1 MAFQSGD
8 RLGPLE
14 VTGSLG
20 QGGMGEVY
28 RARDTRL
35 GRDVAV
41 KVLPESV
48 STDQNRVSRLEHEAR
63 SLAAL
68 SHPHIA
74 TVFGLE
80 EHNGTLCLIMEYV
93 PGATL
98 AERLACEPPP
108 WREALDI
115 LRQVAEALEAA
126 HANGVIH
133 RDLKPSNV
141 MVTPDGRVKLL
152 DFGLAKTARG
162 NDPDPS
168 ALTQAAPM
176 TVEGVIMGTAAYMSP
191 EQARG
196 QALDVRTDVW
206 SFGCLLY
213 ELLSGRRAF
222 HADTL
227 SDTIVAVLE
236 REPDW
241 DAIPSTTPA
250 AVGALL
256 RRCLHKDKSRRL
268 HHMADARLELGAALS
283 TLSEA
288 TATRATPGW
297 WPSWRL
303 RTALAALALLTAAGL
318 AVTLSLRSRAE
329 YSGTAGAATLAVLP
343 FHVTTDSPADAPLGL
358 GLADDIITHLAN
370 IGQLRVRPTQAV
382 LGYQGRTP
390 DVQEAG
396 RALKADTILTGII
409 RRQPAGFR
417 VTVQLTRVE
426 DGVPHWGESYDLGK
440 DELPGLEDRITEQV
454 AAALGLRVSRE
465 AMQRNNQRFT
475 KNASAYESYLRGRAS
490 MVFGS
495 ESGTKAAIDAFELAL
510 RLDAGYALAHAGL
523 AMAAAQMHLRFA
535 PAEEAP
541 AWRERAIHEA
551 QRAQALDADLAETH
565 QALADVYG
573 KTEFEWD
580 RVITES
586 HRALQLNPALEQ
598 PHVYIARAFYHLGL
612 LERADEKARSVLS
625 RDPEDRSDAL
635 RTQGIAALLSGR
647 FKEAVLPLEEVQTLS
662 GKPLSDY
669 NLALAYYYSGDTRR
683 GEVILA
689 GMSSAASAA
698 SSQRAR
704 AWLAAFL
711 AARGERSH
719 ASRIVGQVTA
729 GGYMDHHVAAGLGS
743 AYAQLGRPDE
753 ALKWL
758 RNAADH
764 GFPCPPWYARDPLLA
779 PIRRHPP
786 FEAWLRALHS
796 RLRQDEQRYRRY

>member
-1 MAFQSGD
+1 MAYQSGD

-14 VTGSLG
+14 VTALLG
-20 QGGMGEVY
+20 RGGMGEVY

-35 GRDVAV
+35 ARDVAI
-41 KVLPESV
+41 KVLPESL
-48 STDQNRVSRLEHEAR
+48 SGDPDRLNRLEHEAR
-63 SLAAL
+63 SLASL

-93 PGATL
+93 PGVSL
-98 AERLACEPPP
+98 AERLAREPLS
-108 WREALDI
+108 WRDALDI
-115 LRQVAEALEAA
+115 MRQVAEALEAA
-126 HANGVIH
+126 HAKGVIH

-141 MVTPDGRVKLL
+141 MVTPDGRAKLL
-152 DFGLAKTARG
+152 DFGLAKTGRG
-162 NDPDPS
+162 NESDPA
-168 ALTQAAPM
+168 ALTQAPPM
-176 TVEGVIMGTAAYMSP
+176 TVDGVIMGTAAYMSP

-196 QALDVRTDVW
+196 QALDTRTDVW

-213 ELLSGRRAF
+213 ELLSGRQAF
-222 HADTL
+222 PADTM

-241 DAIPSTTPA
+241 NAIPSTTPA
-250 AVGALL
+250 AVSALL
-256 RRCLHKDKSRRL
+256 QRCLHKERSRRL
-268 HHMADARLELGAALS
+268 HHIADARLELEAALATS
-283 TLSEA
+283 GDVTAS
-288 TATRATPGW
+288 TATPRWWAT
-297 WPSWRL
+297 WRP
-303 RTALAALALLTAAGL
+303 RTALAALALLAAAGL
-318 AVTLSLRSRAE
+318 AVTLSLRFRPE
-329 YSGTAGAATLAVLP
+329 YSGAAGTATLAVLP
-343 FHVTTDSPADAPLGL
+343 FHVTADLPADADLGL

-382 LGYQGRTP
+382 LGYQGRPP

-396 RALKADTILTGII
+396 RALKADTVLTGII

-417 VTVQLTRVE
+417 VTVQLTRVQ

-465 AMQRNNQRFT
+465 ARQRNAQGFT
-475 KNASAYESYLRGRAS
+475 TNASAYESYLRGRAS
-490 MVFGS
+490 LAFGS
-495 ESGTKAAIDAFELAL
+495 ESGTRAAIDAFEQAL
-510 RLDAGYALAHAGL
+510 RLDGRYALAHAGL

-535 PAEEAP
+535 AAEEAP
-541 AWRERAIHEA
+541 AWRERAMQEA
-551 QRAQALDADLAETH
+551 ERARALDADLAETH

-586 HRALQLNPALEQ
+586 ARALQLNPGLEL
-598 PHVYIARAFYHLGL
+598 PPLFIARAFYHLGL
-612 LERADEKARSVLS
+612 LERADEKARSVLA
-625 RDPEDRSDAL
+625 RDPENRSDAL
-635 RTQGIAALLSGR
+635 RTQGIAALLAGR
-647 FKEAVLPLEEVQTLS
+647 FKEAVLPLEQVQHLS
-662 GKPLSDY
+662 GKPLSDI

-683 GEVILA
+683 GEVVLE
-689 GMSSAASAA
+689 GMSGAPSAA

-711 AARGERSH
+711 AARGQRSR
-719 ASRIVGQVTA
+719 ASSMVGQVTA

-743 AYAQLGRPDE
+743 AYAQLGRPEE

-779 PIRRHPP
+779 PVRQHPA
-786 FEAWLRALHS
+786 FEAWLRELQS
-796 RLRQDEQRYRRY
+796 RLREDNQRYLRY

>member
-1 MAFQSGD
+1 VTSL
-8 RLGPLE
+8 LG
-14 VTGSLG
+14 S
-20 QGGMGEVY
+20 GGMGEVY

-35 GRDVAV
+35 AREVAI
-41 KVLPESV
+41 KVLPESL
-48 STDQNRVSRLEHEAR
+48 SGDPDRLNRLEHEAR
-63 SLAAL
+63 SLASL

-93 PGATL
+93 PGVSL
-98 AERLACEPPP
+98 AERLAGEPLP
-108 WREALDI
+108 WRDALDI
-115 LRQVAEALEAA
+115 LRQVAHALEAA
-126 HANGVIH
+126 HAKGVIH

-152 DFGLAKTARG
+152 DFGLAKTAGG
-162 NDPDPS
+162 NDSDPA
-168 ALTQAAPM
+168 ALTQAPPM
-176 TVEGVIMGTAAYMSP
+176 TVDGVIMGTVAYMSP

-196 QALDVRTDVW
+196 QALDTRTDVW

-213 ELLSGRRAF
+213 EVLSGRRAF
-222 HADTL
+222 PADTL

-241 DAIPSTTPA
+241 ESIPPTTPA
-250 AVGALL
+250 AVAALL

-268 HHMADARLELGAALS
+268 HHIADARLELEAAL
-283 TLSEA
+283 A
-288 TATRATPGW
+288 TAGDVTAGTAIRGW
-297 WPSWRL
+297 WPASRL
-303 RTALAALALLTAAGL
+303 RTALALLALLAAAGL
-318 AVTLSLRSRAE
+318 AVTLSLRSRAG
-329 YSGTAGAATLAVLP
+329 YSGAAGTATLAVLP
-343 FHVTTDSPADAPLGL
+343 FHVTAGLPSDADLGL

-396 RALKADTILTGII
+396 RALRADTILTGII

-465 AMQRNNQRFT
+465 AMQRNSQRFT
-475 KNASAYESYLRGRAS
+475 KNASAYESYLQGRAS
-490 MVFGS
+490 MVVGS
-495 ESGTKAAIDAFELAL
+495 ESGTRTAVDAFERAL

-535 PAEEAP
+535 PAQEAP

-551 QRAQALDADLAETH
+551 ERAQTLDADLAETH

-586 HRALQLNPALEQ
+586 DRALQLNPGLEL
-598 PHVYIARAFYHLGL
+598 PPLMIARAFYHLGL
-612 LERADEKARSVLS
+612 LERAGEKVRSVLA
-625 RDPEDRSDAL
+625 RDPENRSDAL

-647 FKEAVLPLEEVQTLS
+647 FKQAVLPLEEVQHLS
-662 GKPLSDY
+662 GKPLSDI

-683 GEVILA
+683 GEAVLEEMSGAPSA
-689 GMSSAASAA
+689 G

-711 AARGERSH
+711 AARGEGSR
-719 ASRIVGQVTA
+719 ASSIVGQVTA

-743 AYAQLGRPDE
+743 AYAQLGRPEE
-753 ALKWL
+753 ALRWL

-779 PIRRHPP
+779 PLRQHPA
-786 FEAWLRALHS
+786 FEAWLRELQS
-796 RLRQDEQRYRRY
+796 RLRQDEQRYLRY